1 MSQQNNGQTFA
12 RRPQTMFNDF
22 RYPMPKSDKPVEG
35 AKYPATWTWELG
47 LSGQVFFKV
56 NDGVW
61 GKDDRNA
68 KSKEAELSWADRNAL
83 LNLMEEA
90 INNVNFD
97 KAQYVVRK
105 VTFGA
110 GGKMND
116 HPSTLATFT
125 IKRDSNGRL
134 LVGYS
139 KGTYKVMFPF
149 TSPYDS
155 IILVSTGGEPKED
168 SGLMSR
174 VYAKAFIDFS
184 RKFLDTYEWDNFK
197 PREKKG
203 DNNNGG
209 GGNNFNRGN
218 GGGNNN
224 SGWGG
229 NNNNGGGNNSGW
241 GGNNNN
247 SGGGNQQQSRSMD
260 FDDDIEF

>member
-1 MSQQNNGQTFA
+1 MSQQNNGTFV

-47 LSGQVFFKV
+47 LSGQIFMKI

-61 GKDDRNA
+61 GKDDKNA
-68 KSKEAELSWADRNAL
+68 KSKEVELSWADRNAL

-90 INNVNFD
+90 CNNPNFG

-105 VTFGA
+105 VTFGN
-110 GGKMND
+110 GGRMND
-116 HPSTLATFT
+116 HPSTMGTFT
-125 IKRDSNGRL
+125 VIRDGQGKIH
-134 LVGYS
+134 VGYT

-155 IILVSTGGEPKED
+155 IILVSKDGESVED
-168 SGLMSR
+168 NGLMSR
-174 VYAKAFIDFS
+174 VYCKAFINFS
-184 RKFLDTYEWDNFK
+184 RKYLDQYEWDNFK

-203 DNNNGG
+203 GDNNGNNNNRG
-209 GGNNFNRGN
+209 GGNNSWGGNNNSGGN
-218 GGGNNN
+218 GGGN

-229 NNNNGGGNNSGW
+229 NNS
-241 GGNNNN
+241 N
-247 SGGGNQQQSRSMD
+247 SGGGQQTQQRQAPAD
-260 FDDDIEF
+260 FDDDIDF